1 MNKKKKGLFY
11 TRYLQKQVYF
21 RKNDVVNALFNLE
34 KYLFENFEFN
44 QDIPISHI
52 KQKWIY
58 DCIRKDDY
66 SNAISSQFKVF
77 SEGGLKKKILSL
89 INTFSQI
96 PNLSETKN
104 FLNAFKKFNYEFNKL
119 LNLES
124 SKNFKTDIYFQIL
137 FLFYSKKL
145 KIEENLD
152 GWVAGCDICQDVCP
166 WNKSVPYNNNYE
178 TTPKEWIKN
187 LDIESINWDDKTW
200 QENLKGTTLK
210 RIKPWMWKRNIQA
223 NLNNKKIKI

>member
-11 TRYLQKQVYF
+11 TRYLQKQIYF

-58 DCIRKDDY
+58 DCICKDDY

-77 SEGGLKKKILSL
+77 SEGGLKKRVLSL

-104 FLNAFKKFNYEFNKL
+104 FLNAFKKFNHEFNKL
-119 LNLES
+119 LTLES
-124 SKNFKTDIYFQIL
+124 SNNFKTDIYFQIF

-145 KIEENLD
+145 KIEENFLNKIVLD
-152 GWVAGCDICQDVCP
+152 NKLVDIFETIFLEIFL
-166 WNKSVPYNNNYE
+166 KKKNY
-178 TTPKEWIKN
+178 KISKVFYLSKLLIRLIIK
-187 LDIESINWDDKTW
+187 K
-200 QENLKGTTLK
+200 
-210 RIKPWMWKRNIQA
+210 
-223 NLNNKKIKI
+223 

>member
-1 MNKKKKGLFY
+1 MNKKKKDLFY
-11 TRYLQKQVYF
+11 TRYLQKQIYF
-21 RKNDVVNALFNLE
+21 RTNDVVNALFNLE
-34 KYLFENFEFN
+34 KYLFENFELN

-66 SNAISSQFKVF
+66 STAISNQFKVF

-104 FLNAFKKFNYEFNKL
+104 FLNAFKKFNHEFNKL
-119 LNLES
+119 LTLES
-124 SKNFKTDIYFQIL
+124 SKNFKTDIYFQIF

-145 KIEENLD
+145 KIEENFLNKIVLD
-152 GWVAGCDICQDVCP
+152 NKLVDIFEIIFLEIFLKKKNFKISKVFYLS
-166 WNKSVPYNNNYE
+166 KLLIRLI
-178 TTPKEWIKN
+178 IK
-187 LDIESINWDDKTW
+187 K
-200 QENLKGTTLK
+200 
-210 RIKPWMWKRNIQA
+210 
-223 NLNNKKIKI
+223 

>member
-1 MNKKKKGLFY
+1 MCVYNILFFFNKVQSQMNKKKKDLFY
-11 TRYLQKQVYF
+11 TRYLQKQIYF
-21 RKNDVVNALFNLE
+21 RTNDVVNALFNLE
-34 KYLFENFEFN
+34 KYLFENFELN

-119 LNLES
+119 LTLES

-145 KIEENLD
+145 KIEENLL
-152 GWVAGCDICQDVCP
+152 
-166 WNKSVPYNNNYE
+166 NKIV
-178 TTPKEWIKN
+178 
-187 LDIESINWDDKTW
+187 
-200 QENLKGTTLK
+200 
-210 RIKPWMWKRNIQA
+210 
-223 NLNNKKIKI
+223 LNNKLVDIFEIIFLEIFLKKKNYKISKVFYLSKLLIRLIIKK

>member
-1 MNKKKKGLFY
+1 MNKKKKDLFY
-11 TRYLQKQVYF
+11 TRYLQQQIYF

-58 DCIRKDDY
+58 DCICKDDY

-119 LNLES
+119 LTLES

-145 KIEENLD
+145 KIEENLL
-152 GWVAGCDICQDVCP
+152 
-166 WNKSVPYNNNYE
+166 NKIV
-178 TTPKEWIKN
+178 
-187 LDIESINWDDKTW
+187 
-200 QENLKGTTLK
+200 
-210 RIKPWMWKRNIQA
+210 
-223 NLNNKKIKI
+223 LNNKLVDIFEIIFLEIFLKKKNYKISKIFYLSKVLIRLIIKK

>member
-1 MNKKKKGLFY
+1 MCVYNILFFFKKVQSQMNKKKNDLFY
-11 TRYLQKQVYF
+11 TRYLQKQIYF
-21 RKNDVVNALFNLE
+21 RKNDVVNAIFNLE

-44 QDIPISHI
+44 QDIPISQI

-58 DCIRKDDY
+58 DCICKDDY

-124 SKNFKTDIYFQIL
+124 SKNFKTDIYFQIF

-145 KIEENLD
+145 KIEENFL
-152 GWVAGCDICQDVCP
+152 
-166 WNKSVPYNNNYE
+166 NKVV
-178 TTPKEWIKN
+178 
-187 LDIESINWDDKTW
+187 LDDKLVDIFETIFL
-200 QENLKGTTLK
+200 EIFLKKKNYKISKVFYLSK
-210 RIKPWMWKRNIQA
+210 LLFRLIIKK
-223 NLNNKKIKI
+223 

>member
-1 MNKKKKGLFY
+1 MNKKKKDLFY
-11 TRYLQKQVYF
+11 TRYLQKQIYF

-58 DCIRKDDY
+58 DCICKDDY

-77 SEGGLKKKILSL
+77 SEGGIKKRVLSL

-96 PNLSETKN
+96 PNLSETNK
-104 FLNAFKKFNYEFNKL
+104 FLNAFKKFNHEFNKL
-119 LNLES
+119 LNLENR
-124 SKNFKTDIYFQIL
+124 KNFKTDIYFQIF

-145 KIEENLD
+145 KIEENFLNKIVLD
-152 GWVAGCDICQDVCP
+152 NKLVDIFETIFLEIFL
-166 WNKSVPYNNNYE
+166 KKKNY
-178 TTPKEWIKN
+178 KISKVFYLSKLLIRLIIK
-187 LDIESINWDDKTW
+187 K
-200 QENLKGTTLK
+200 
-210 RIKPWMWKRNIQA
+210 
-223 NLNNKKIKI
+223 

>member
-1 MNKKKKGLFY
+1 MCVYNILFFFKKVQSQMNKKKKGLFY

-21 RKNDVVNALFNLE
+21 RKNNVVNALFNLE

-58 DCIRKDDY
+58 DCICKDDY

-77 SEGGLKKKILSL
+77 SEGGLKKRVLSL

-96 PNLSETKN
+96 PNESETKN
-104 FLNAFKKFNYEFNKL
+104 FLNAFKKFNHEFNKCL
-119 LNLES
+119 TLES
-124 SKNFKTDIYFQIL
+124 SNNFKTYIYFQII

-145 KIEENLD
+145 KLEEDFVNKIVLD
-152 GWVAGCDICQDVCP
+152 NKLVDIFETIFLEIFL
-166 WNKSVPYNNNYE
+166 KKKNY
-178 TTPKEWIKN
+178 KISKVFYLSKLLIRLIIK
-187 LDIESINWDDKTW
+187 K
-200 QENLKGTTLK
+200 
-210 RIKPWMWKRNIQA
+210 
-223 NLNNKKIKI
+223 

>member
-1 MNKKKKGLFY
+1 MCVYNILFFFNKVQSQMNKKKKDLFY
-11 TRYLQKQVYF
+11 TRYLQKQIYF
-21 RKNDVVNALFNLE
+21 RTNDVVNALFNLE
-34 KYLFENFEFN
+34 KYLFENFELN

-119 LNLES
+119 LTLES

-145 KIEENLD
+145 KIEENLL
-152 GWVAGCDICQDVCP
+152 
-166 WNKSVPYNNNYE
+166 NKIV
-178 TTPKEWIKN
+178 
-187 LDIESINWDDKTW
+187 
-200 QENLKGTTLK
+200 
-210 RIKPWMWKRNIQA
+210 
-223 NLNNKKIKI
+223 LNNKLVDIFEIIFLEIFLKKKNYKISKIFYLSKLLIRLIIKK

>member
-11 TRYLQKQVYF
+11 TRYLQRQIYC

-58 DCIRKDDY
+58 DCIFKDDY

-77 SEGGLKKKILSL
+77 SEGGIKKRVLSL

-96 PNLSETKN
+96 PNLSETNK
-104 FLNAFKKFNYEFNKL
+104 FLNAFKKFNHEFNKL
-119 LNLES
+119 LNLENR
-124 SKNFKTDIYFQIL
+124 KNFKTDIYFQIF

-145 KIEENLD
+145 KIEENFLNKIALD
-152 GWVAGCDICQDVCP
+152 NKLIDIFETVFLEIFL
-166 WNKSVPYNNNYE
+166 KKNNY
-178 TTPKEWIKN
+178 KISKVFYLSKLLIRLIIK
-187 LDIESINWDDKTW
+187 K
-200 QENLKGTTLK
+200 
-210 RIKPWMWKRNIQA
+210 
-223 NLNNKKIKI
+223 

>member
-1 MNKKKKGLFY
+1 MNKKKKDLFY
-11 TRYLQKQVYF
+11 TRYLQKQIYF
-21 RKNDVVNALFNLE
+21 RTNNVVNALFNLE

-58 DCIRKDDY
+58 DCIFKDDY
-66 SNAISSQFKVF
+66 SNVISSQFRVF
-77 SEGGLKKKILSL
+77 SEGVLKKKILSL

-119 LNLES
+119 LTLES

-145 KIEENLD
+145 KIEENLL
-152 GWVAGCDICQDVCP
+152 
-166 WNKSVPYNNNYE
+166 NKIV
-178 TTPKEWIKN
+178 
-187 LDIESINWDDKTW
+187 
-200 QENLKGTTLK
+200 
-210 RIKPWMWKRNIQA
+210 
-223 NLNNKKIKI
+223 LNNKLVDIFEIIFLEIFLKKKNYKISKIFYLSKLLIRLIIKK

>member
-11 TRYLQKQVYF
+11 TRYLQKQIYF
-21 RKNDVVNALFNLE
+21 RKNAVVNALFNLE
-34 KYLFENFEFN
+34 KYLFENFELN

-96 PNLSETKN
+96 PNFSETKN

-119 LNLES
+119 LTLES

-145 KIEENLD
+145 KIEENLLNKIVLD
-152 GWVAGCDICQDVCP
+152 NKFVDIFEIIFLEIFL
-166 WNKSVPYNNNYE
+166 KKKNY
-178 TTPKEWIKN
+178 KISKIFYLSKLLIRLIIK
-187 LDIESINWDDKTW
+187 K
-200 QENLKGTTLK
+200 
-210 RIKPWMWKRNIQA
+210 
-223 NLNNKKIKI
+223 

>member
-1 MNKKKKGLFY
+1 MNTKKNDQFY
-11 TRYLQKQVYF
+11 TRYLQKQIYF
-21 RKNDVVNALFNLE
+21 RTNDVVNALFNLE
-34 KYLFENFEFN
+34 KYLFENFELN

-58 DCIRKDDY
+58 DCILKDDY

-77 SEGGLKKKILSL
+77 SEVGIKKRVLSL

-96 PNLSETKN
+96 PNLSETKK

-119 LNLES
+119 LTLES

-145 KIEENLD
+145 KIEENLLNKIVLD
-152 GWVAGCDICQDVCP
+152 YKLVDIFEIIFLEIFI
-166 WNKSVPYNNNYE
+166 KKKNY
-178 TTPKEWIKN
+178 KISKVFYLSKLLIRLIIK
-187 LDIESINWDDKTW
+187 K
-200 QENLKGTTLK
+200 
-210 RIKPWMWKRNIQA
+210 
-223 NLNNKKIKI
+223 